1 MFEFVVKT
9 SEVNGFEIILIT
21 VVARSNYT
29 NKGLLVRVFAE
40 IETKLEGVII
50 INLISGHN
58 ESKTK
63 CDVCLEISI
72 AMK

>member
-21 VVARSNYT
+21 VVARANYT

-40 IETKLEGVII
+40 IETKSEGVII